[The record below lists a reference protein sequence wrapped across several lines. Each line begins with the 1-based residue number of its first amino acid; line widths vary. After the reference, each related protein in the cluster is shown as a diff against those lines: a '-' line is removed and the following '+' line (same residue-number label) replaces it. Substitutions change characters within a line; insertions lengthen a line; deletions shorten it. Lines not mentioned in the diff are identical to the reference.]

1 MRARRNR
8 GFTLIELLVVVA
20 IIAILVAIAIPMLR
34 EALLRAHISAAI
46 ADGKELQTA
55 FKRFHIDNNM
65 YPFAVAAPAF
75 QLDTFEPL
83 GTMGYYRGGAS
94 ARMLGERADG
104 FDSPDDQGQNRE
116 FWLEYSLAYD
126 PSIRFVVA
134 DSDNAPLAGGQYIEG
149 VYIYRNGVLSRP

>member
-34 EALLRAHISAAI
+34 EAMLRAHISAAI

-65 YPFAVAAPAF
+65 YLVLTRFDGP
-75 QLDTFEPL
+75 LDKLTVL
-83 GTMGYYRGGAS
+83 S
-94 ARMLGERADG
+94 
-104 FDSPDDQGQNRE
+104 
-116 FWLEYSLAYD
+116 
-126 PSIRFVVA
+126 
-134 DSDNAPLAGGQYIEG
+134 AGGHHGEPSPSLHPGIQA
-149 VYIYRNGVLSRP
+149 